1 MSYVAISKVKF
12 PSSLKEQIQNV
23 GLEMIPVAKKQPGFI
38 SVAFHLSTEAN
49 ETMMYWEWESKSAH
63 EKCMESPDWD
73 SIMGKSNSL
82 FQSEGV
88 EFSIQT
94 YERVA

>member
-12 PSSLKEQIQNV
+12 TPSLKEQIQNV

-38 SVAFHLSTEAN
+38 SVRFHVSTEEN
-49 ETMMYWEWESKSAH
+49 ETMMYWEWESKSDH
-63 EKCMESPDWD
+63 EGCMKSEDWV
-73 SIMGKSNSL
+73 SIMSKSSSL